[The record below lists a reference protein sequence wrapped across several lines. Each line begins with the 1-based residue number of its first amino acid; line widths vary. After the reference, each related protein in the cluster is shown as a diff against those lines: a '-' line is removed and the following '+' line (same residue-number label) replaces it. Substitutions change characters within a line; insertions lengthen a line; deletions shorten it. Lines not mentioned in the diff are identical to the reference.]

1 MASAA
6 AAVAACKSASSAP
19 EKYSSSGCAN
29 QRARQVSTAASTGAG
44 VAPKLP
50 WFSRAMPGAWW
61 SKSDANAGALARV
74 NDDEVAAL
82 LERAARAL
90 DNDGIRIDAGAEL
103 VHSGA
108 AEWQCFRALRPP
120 PTRRRGTPARIR
132 LFKNN
137 YTSSDGRT
145 SGSSS
150 APSVLSVGRSS
161 TVTAGLEG
169 VSGGDGGSSRGTA
182 TGPGEISHVATL

>member
-1 MASAA
+1 M
-6 AAVAACKSASSAP
+6 K
-19 EKYSSSGCAN
+19 
-29 QRARQVSTAASTGAG
+29 R
-44 VAPKLP
+44 LP
-50 WFSRAMPGAWW
+50 FLRWLP
-61 SKSDANAGALARV
+61 
-74 NDDEVAAL
+74 AL
-82 LERAARAL
+82 LITMEFASMREQSR
-90 DNDGIRIDAGAEL
+90 
-103 VHSGA
+103 VHSGSGSGSAFGLRASHA
-108 AEWQCFRALRPP
+108 ADDAPSRHPSVAVSLR
-120 PTRRRGTPARIR
+120 T
-132 LFKNN
+132 N

>member
-1 MASAA
+1 MRGLPAPLITMEFASMLRE
-6 AAVAACKSASSAP
+6 P
-19 EKYSSSGCAN
+19 
-29 QRARQVSTAASTGAG
+29 
-44 VAPKLP
+44 
-50 WFSRAMPGAWW
+50 
-61 SKSDANAGALARV
+61 
-74 NDDEVAAL
+74 
-82 LERAARAL
+82 RAL
-90 DNDGIRIDAGAEL
+90 WQWQ
-103 VHSGA
+103 
-108 AEWQCFRALRPP
+108 WQCFRALSESLYGAVAP
-120 PTRRRGTPARIR
+120 PTRRRDILSRRIR

-150 APSVLSVGRSS
+150 APSSVDDGRSS

>member
-1 MASAA
+1 MRWLPYLRGLPAPLITMEIASMRQSRVTL
-6 AAVAACKSASSAP
+6 AVAVAVL
-19 EKYSSSGCAN
+19 SG
-29 QRARQVSTAASTGAG
+29 SLYGA
-44 VAPKLP
+44 VA
-50 WFSRAMPGAWW
+50 
-61 SKSDANAGALARV
+61 
-74 NDDEVAAL
+74 
-82 LERAARAL
+82 
-90 DNDGIRIDAGAEL
+90 
-103 VHSGA
+103 
-108 AEWQCFRALRPP
+108 P
-120 PTRRRGTPARIR
+120 PTRRRDILSRRIR

-182 TGPGEISHVATL
+182 TGPGEISHVATLYPMTR